1 MSTAADDPRTP
12 VTEVSGIPPRA
23 LLAFA
28 PLHKRAL
35 GTACGV
41 AGGLAVFALTAF
53 HLLVLGGEPEPA
65 RLLSEY
71 FYGYE
76 VSWTGAFIGL
86 FWGFVSLF
94 VLGWFAAFLR
104 NFVLATIV
112 FVARTREEL
121 RQTRDFLDHI

>member
-1 MSTAADDPRTP
+1 MSTVADEPRTP
-12 VTEVSGIPPRA
+12 TTAGSGIPRRA

-35 GTACGV
+35 GIACGL

-53 HLLVLGGEPEPA
+53 HLLVLGGRPEPA

-76 VSWTGAFIGL
+76 VSWAGAFIGL